1 MAYFGAWARLGLC
14 KVPLR
19 VKGGVSPTSL
29 GSATDI
35 GTAWQELSQ
44 GAEQRGGARPRDLS
58 HPSAQV
64 VSPWPL
70 MLWKDC
76 SDGAVCRT
84 FLDLAG
90 AHCWSACHRA

>member
-1 MAYFGAWARLGLC
+1 MAYFGAWAGLGLC

-44 GAEQRGGARPRDLS
+44 GAEQGGGAPD
-58 HPSAQV
+58 PE
-64 VSPWPL
+64 
-70 MLWKDC
+70 
-76 SDGAVCRT
+76 T
-84 FLDLAG
+84 
-90 AHCWSACHRA
+90 